1 MLPQSTRLRSA
12 PILTDTSTKASNH
25 VVRVERG
32 LLDTSVVIDLHKF
45 EPADLPAQVAISSI
59 TMAELV
65 AGPHAVRSAAA
76 RAERID
82 RIQRAEAMFDPLPFD
97 IDAARAYGRIYAAT
111 VEAGQKPRGQRAVDL
126 LIAATAL
133 SNGLPLVT
141 RNREDFKSLAGLV
154 EVVAG

>member
-1 MLPQSTRLRSA
+1 MLLKSTQLRSA
-12 PILTDTSTKASNH
+12 PTLTVTSTKASNH
-25 VVRVERG
+25 VARVEKG

-45 EPADLPAQVAISSI
+45 EPADLPARIAISSI

-65 AGPHAVRSAAA
+65 AGPHAVSSAAA

-111 VEAGQKPRGQRAVDL
+111 VEAGQNPRGQRAVDL

-133 SNGLPLVT
+133 SNSLPMIT
-141 RNREDFKSLAGLV
+141 RNRDDFKGLAGLV
-154 EVVAG
+154 EVLTI